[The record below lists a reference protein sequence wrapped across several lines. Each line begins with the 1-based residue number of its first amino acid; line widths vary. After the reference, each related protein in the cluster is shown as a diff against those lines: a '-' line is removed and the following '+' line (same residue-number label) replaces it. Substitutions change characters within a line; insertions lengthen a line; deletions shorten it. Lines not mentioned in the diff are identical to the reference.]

1 MLIFVVE
8 GVFSDDSSRPSS
20 QGSPGGETTGEG
32 RGGSGGR
39 RQRDGVGD
47 AKMLLSWVR
56 SGQVLLT
63 VEMLSSSK
71 GVLVLGRKAVEWE
84 WGIWM
89 GSGGGHHRLL

>member
-20 QGSPGGETTGEG
+20 QGSQGVRRPG
-32 RGGSGGR
+32 RGVAVVVGGGSEVVLEMPRCCCLG
-39 RQRDGVGD
+39 
-47 AKMLLSWVR
+47 S
-56 SGQVLLT
+56 SQVLLT
-63 VEMLSSSK
+63 VERLSSSK